1 MKTRHRSNL
10 PRLAACTLAFGAIG
24 MTASLVS
31 QSGEETQ
38 TAGPA
43 FDPLAAMCHPPGQAR
58 GPGAGGFGL
67 FRPAF
72 AQSEVSPMAR
82 QAASPAAMYVASDPP
97 LWDGLGTTTYKV
109 TTRSAEA
116 QRYFDQG
123 LRLAYAFNHLEA
135 QRAFRKAQRLDPSCA
150 MCFWGEGYVL
160 GPNINMPMMPD
171 AVAPAFAAAAKAKSL
186 AANASAKERAL
197 IDALALRYARDPK
210 ADRAALDKAY
220 AEAMGKAA
228 AQYPDDDEF
237 QTFYAEAVM
246 DLSPWDYWMPGGAA
260 PRAHSAPIV
269 PTLERVLARSP
280 DHAGAIHLYIHAV
293 EASDRP
299 ERAERAAD
307 RLRGKVPR
315 AGHLVHM
322 PSHIFYRL
330 GRYADAFADNKRAA
344 AVDEAYIK
352 ETGAP
357 PGVYSL
363 GYYPHN
369 VHFVLATGQMTGEGP
384 TVIAT
389 AEKLKGL
396 IPDEVAK
403 GIALVQPIKAA
414 PYFAHALFSP
424 PATVLGLADPG
435 DTIAYVKA
443 MWHYARGIAYVRQG
457 WQEAAKSEIDAIAR
471 LEKSGDFSVMKAAG
485 VPVGDVLRLAI
496 AVIEG
501 RIAQA
506 KGDHKAAADAFL
518 EAAVLQDG
526 LPYMEPPY
534 WYYPVRQSLAVALMQ
549 SGRLAEA
556 EAEFKKALR
565 RAPASGWTYFGLA
578 ELYKAKGDTAA
589 RAEAEAALA
598 RVWTGDRALLT
609 LGRL

>member
-1 MKTRHRSNL
+1 
-10 PRLAACTLAFGAIG
+10 
-24 MTASLVS
+24 
-31 QSGEETQ
+31 
-38 TAGPA
+38 
-43 FDPLAAMCHPPGQAR
+43 
-58 GPGAGGFGL
+58 
-67 FRPAF
+67 
-72 AQSEVSPMAR
+72 
-82 QAASPAAMYVASDPP
+82 
-97 LWDGLGTTTYKV
+97 
-109 TTRSAEA
+109 
-116 QRYFDQG
+116 
-123 LRLAYAFNHLEA
+123 
-135 QRAFRKAQRLDPSCA
+135 
-150 MCFWGEGYVL
+150 
-160 GPNINMPMMPD
+160 
-171 AVAPAFAAAAKAKSL
+171 
-186 AANASAKERAL
+186 
-197 IDALALRYARDPK
+197 
-210 ADRAALDKAY
+210 
-220 AEAMGKAA
+220 
-228 AQYPDDDEF
+228 
-237 QTFYAEAVM
+237 
-246 DLSPWDYWMPGGAA
+246 
-260 PRAHSAPIV
+260 
-269 PTLERVLARSP
+269 
-280 DHAGAIHLYIHAV
+280 
-293 EASDRP
+293 
-299 ERAERAAD
+299 
-307 RLRGKVPR
+307 
-315 AGHLVHM
+315 
-322 PSHIFYRL
+322 
-330 GRYADAFADNKRAA
+330 
-344 AVDEAYIK
+344 
-352 ETGAP
+352 
-357 PGVYSL
+357 
-363 GYYPHN
+363 
-369 VHFVLATGQMTGEGP
+369 MTGEGP

-485 VPVGDVLRLAI
+485 VPVGDVLRLAV

-578 ELYKAKGDTAA
+578 ELYKAKGDASA